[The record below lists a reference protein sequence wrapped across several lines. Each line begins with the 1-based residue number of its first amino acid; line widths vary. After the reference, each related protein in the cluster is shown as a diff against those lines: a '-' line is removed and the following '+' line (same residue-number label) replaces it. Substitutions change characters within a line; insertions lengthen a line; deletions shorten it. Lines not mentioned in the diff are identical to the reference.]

1 MKTQNAEE
9 FAETSSNERNKD
21 LAKIWREL
29 PKEKKDKL
37 TKGFENVI

>member
-9 FAETSSNERNKD
+9 FAETSINERNKD